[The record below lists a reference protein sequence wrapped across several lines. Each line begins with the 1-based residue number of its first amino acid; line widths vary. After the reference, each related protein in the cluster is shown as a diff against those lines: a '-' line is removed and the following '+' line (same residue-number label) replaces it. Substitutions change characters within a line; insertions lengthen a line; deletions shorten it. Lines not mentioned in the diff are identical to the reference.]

1 MALYSRRPARGIGA
15 SEWSKDCNGIFF
27 FVSYLERSHFVMMK
41 GASVTQEA
49 SVEIFLNK
57 EVREFILKKFP
68 LARKQRITDRD
79 DLLESGLLDSQGVLE
94 VVSFIE
100 QRFSVVVA
108 DDDLVPANFQTIA
121 QIAGFIE
128 RKMTR

>member
-1 MALYSRRPARGIGA
+1 
-15 SEWSKDCNGIFF
+15 
-27 FVSYLERSHFVMMK
+27 MMK

>member
-1 MALYSRRPARGIGA
+1 
-15 SEWSKDCNGIFF
+15 
-27 FVSYLERSHFVMMK
+27 
-41 GASVTQEA
+41 
-49 SVEIFLNK
+49 
-57 EVREFILKKFP
+57 
-68 LARKQRITDRD
+68 
-79 DLLESGLLDSQGVLE
+79 LLDSQGVLE